1 MKLQEVDI
9 NRAEGLRLCEELN
22 IGTEIL
28 PKNHKISKDDIAY
41 LKALGCGRIFAAE
54 AEDGDIDFDTA
65 LGMVA
70 AKIYGQAVGF
80 RTDERGFCEIAAMQD
95 GIFEVLP
102 ERISK
107 FNRFSRYFI
116 LNTVAPFRAVKRGE
130 IIARLEILAPILAQE
145 DVDELL
151 FALSGNDALLSVALP
166 KPQSAVLIGTRFY
179 HNEDEAENI
188 REAIEKL
195 REEYQD
201 LNLRFIGEQE
211 AAHTREDLA
220 DALTATAADVVFIL
234 PAVRNYTANDVVFG
248 AISDLTDDIICSQ
261 VPLLGGS
268 DLIIAVKKNQ
278 KIIAL
283 PRNFA
288 YLDSPL
294 LDNFIR
300 PAIYKPKLRACEFE
314 HAGVA
319 VMANTDK
326 VRDLSGFIGDNAAAG
341 KDSEPIAA
349 VVLAAGVSKRIGQ
362 NKLLAETADGQPL
375 ALKAV
380 QAAIRSKASP
390 VFVVTGYQAEELH
403 AALENLDI
411 NVVYNPNYRM
421 GIKTSIE
428 VGIKSVPEFC
438 KGVLLVPADMPN
450 LTPAFLNKMIAKFKK
465 SQEKQLILADKHGV
479 KSNPVLWSKALYS
492 VANLVAENADMRP
505 VFVEHSDYTT
515 MVKGSDDEL
524 LDVNFQSDLDAALKA

>member
-22 IGTEIL
+22 IGTDIL

-41 LKALGCGRIFAAE
+41 LKTLGCGRIFAAE

-70 AKIYGQAVGF
+70 AKICGQAVGF

-95 GIFEVLP
+95 GIFEVLS

-116 LNTVAPFRAVKRGE
+116 LNTIAPYGTVKRGD
-130 IIARLEILAPILAQE
+130 IIARLEILTPILAQE

-151 FALSGNDALLSVALP
+151 FALSGNDALLSVAQP
-166 KPQSAVLIGTRFY
+166 KPQSAILIGTRFY

-188 REAIEKL
+188 RETLEKL
-195 REEYQD
+195 QEEYQD
-201 LNLRFIGEQE
+201 LNLKFISKQE
-211 AAHTREDLA
+211 TAHTREDLA
-220 DALTATAADVVFIL
+220 DALAATAADVVFIL
-234 PAVRNYTANDVVFG
+234 PAVRNYTANDVVFR

-268 DLIIAVKKNQ
+268 DLVIAVWKNK

-319 VMANTDK
+319 VMANADK
-326 VRDLSGFIGDNAAAG
+326 VKDLSGFIGDNAAAS
-341 KDSEPIAA
+341 KNSEPIAA
-349 VVLAAGVSKRIGQ
+349 VVLAAGLSKRTGK
-362 NKLLAETADGQPL
+362 NKLLADKDGQPL

-380 QAAIRSKASP
+380 QAAIYSKASP
-390 VFVVTGYQAEELH
+390 VFVVTGYQAEELQ

-465 SQEKQLILADKHGV
+465 SQEKQLIVAEKHGV
-479 KSNPVLWSKALYS
+479 KSNPVLWSKALYA

-515 MVKGSDDEL
+515 LIKGTDSEL
-524 LDVNFQSDLDAALKA
+524 LDVNFQSDLDAALKV